1 MNHKLTDQE
10 IVELRD
16 YVTINDMMNNIN
28 HDLTQYHK
36 QRDHLD
42 EHFLDDATMVVNGF
56 EMKGREAIRKAYST
70 RKNENVGPGMTLNM
84 LVGNPRIKVQGDST
98 TVDLVWTG
106 ILNENLET
114 PPRLLQ
120 QGTDH
125 TELVKVDGEWKIKYR
140 VITSLSN
147 MPDAWNGS

>member
-1 MNHKLTDQE
+1 MNTRLTDQE

-16 YVTINDMMNNIN
+16 HVMINEMMNKLYY
-28 HDLTQYHK
+28 DLTQYHK

-42 EHFLDDATMVVNGF
+42 DLFMEEAVMIVNGF
-56 EMKGREAIRKAYST
+56 EMDGREAIRTAYST

-84 LVGNPRIKVQGDST
+84 LVGNPRIKVDGNKA

-106 ILNENLET
+106 ILNENLEA

-125 TELVKVDGEWKIKYR
+125 TKLVKVDGKWKIKYR